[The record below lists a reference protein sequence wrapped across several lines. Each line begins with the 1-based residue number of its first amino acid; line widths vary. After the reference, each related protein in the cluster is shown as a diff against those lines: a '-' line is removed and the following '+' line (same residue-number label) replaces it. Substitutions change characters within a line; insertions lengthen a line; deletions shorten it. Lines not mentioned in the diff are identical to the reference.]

1 MIYLLIHASI
11 PARCVSP
18 IPMDL
23 PSIHQSP
30 ATTKAAADITSS
42 SKSFFIFT
50 HGRVQNEQHA
60 GENQQ
65 WQREDDGF
73 GVKWHTVK
81 S

>member
-1 MIYLLIHASI
+1 MHRSQHA
-11 PARCVSP
+11 VSHP
-18 IPMDL
+18 FRWI
-23 PSIHQSP
+23 SP

-42 SKSFFIFT
+42 GKSFFIFT